1 MDLFMMEILIMVS
14 DQVMGNGSRAKY
26 RLSTMSTKGNMI
38 KTRKMDMANISG
50 QMGLNMKD
58 SSKTT

>member
-1 MDLFMMEILIMVS
+1 MMEILIMVS
-14 DQVMGNGSRAKY
+14 DQVMGNGSRVKY